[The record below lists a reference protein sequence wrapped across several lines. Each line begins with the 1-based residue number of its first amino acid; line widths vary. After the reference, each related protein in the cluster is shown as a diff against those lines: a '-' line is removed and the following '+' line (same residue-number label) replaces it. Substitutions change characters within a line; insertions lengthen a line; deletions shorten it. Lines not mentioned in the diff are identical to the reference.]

1 MSKRSFVIVF
11 GCLSTLLMLSVGTGF
26 WMLTQEKNTVPQ
38 ESGLVGGAFTLTDH
52 SGNKV
57 TERSYPYKFKLI
69 YFGYT
74 YCPDICPTGMA
85 VITEALEILGHKAD
99 AIKPLFITVDPKR
112 DTVQTMSEYYNH
124 FHPSFSNLTGTL
136 NEINKVAKLFKVYSK
151 ISRKSD
157 PVNYLMDHSS
167 IMYVMSPEGKYLNH
181 FSSDTTPEQIV
192 TFFNRTLK

>member
-1 MSKRSFVIVF
+1 
-11 GCLSTLLMLSVGTGF
+11 
-26 WMLTQEKNTVPQ
+26 
-38 ESGLVGGAFTLTDH
+38 
-52 SGNKV
+52 
-57 TERSYPYKFKLI
+57 
-69 YFGYT
+69 
-74 YCPDICPTGMA
+74 MA
-85 VITEALEILGHKAD
+85 VITEALEILGQKAD

-151 ISRKSD
+151 ISSKSD
-157 PVNYLMDHSS
+157 PANYLMDHSS

>member
-1 MSKRSFVIVF
+1 MSKRSFVIMF
-11 GCLSTLLMLSVGTGF
+11 GCLSTLLILSIGTGF
-26 WMLTQEKNTVPQ
+26 WIFKQEKSTASQGSN
-38 ESGLVGGAFTLTDH
+38 LVGGTFTLTDH
-52 SGNKV
+52 SGDKV
-57 TERSYPYKFKLI
+57 TERSYPQKFKLI

-85 VITEALEILGHKAD
+85 IITEALELLGDKAD

-112 DTVQTMSEYYNH
+112 DTVQTMSEYHNH

-136 NEINKVAKLFKVYSK
+136 NEINEVAKLFKVYSK
-151 ISRKSD
+151 TSKGSD
-157 PVNYLMDHSS
+157 PENYLMDHSS
-167 IMYVMSPEGKYLNH
+167 IMYVMSPEGKYLSH